1 MRSLQ
6 SSLLWALSTSLL
18 TLSLRAEWV
27 CTVHRACQVLRG
39 YPQQGYDMSG
49 FGVQSADVDMSWQGV
64 SYRRIPG
71 DVSVGMWRLYVGFSA
86 LDGIVSFLR
95 DMYSVILI

>member
-1 MRSLQ
+1 
-6 SSLLWALSTSLL
+6 
-18 TLSLRAEWV
+18 
-27 CTVHRACQVLRG
+27 
-39 YPQQGYDMSG
+39 MSG

-71 DVSVGMWRLYVGFSA
+71 NVSVGMWRLYVGFSA

-95 DMYSVILI
+95 GYVFCDSDIVMMAMVLFLCICVLFSLSISAFV